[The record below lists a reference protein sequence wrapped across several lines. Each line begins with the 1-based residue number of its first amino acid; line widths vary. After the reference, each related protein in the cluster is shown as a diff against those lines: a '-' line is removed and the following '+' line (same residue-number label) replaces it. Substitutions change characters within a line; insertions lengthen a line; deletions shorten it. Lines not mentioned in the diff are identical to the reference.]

1 MLRTYFF
8 MLILCALCLPASA
21 QQQSLDHDVYEIWN
35 RLASRSIANNG
46 EWASYDY
53 SPEKGDGTL
62 EVRGLS
68 NDVLHKIP
76 RGDVARFTHDSQH
89 VLYLISPSEDSV
101 KAAKKADLDED
112 EMPKDTLGILN
123 LTTGELHHV
132 PRVQSFKLPADMG
145 NVVAYLLE
153 ETDADSTGKGATLQV
168 RDLTTNA
175 ENSFAHVKAYTLSAN
190 GAHLVYTFEGSDSLD
205 TGLVRID
212 LLSHAV
218 DTLLSGGGE
227 YESLTF
233 DETGDQFAFLS
244 SREGH
249 EMKPAE
255 YTLYYWKPGM
265 DSVSA
270 VATATSEGIPEAWWI
285 SPDGSISFSE
295 NGHRLY
301 FGTSPRPPAEDEED
315 EEDEEDKVVVD
326 VWNWRD
332 PLLQPMQLV
341 NAERE
346 KNRSYR
352 AVVHLDTGEIV
363 QLAHKDVPDISVGTN
378 GDASIAIGWSNL
390 PYQQQISWDSP
401 RAYDTYV
408 IDVMNGTRAMVLEGT
423 QSRPSLSPNAEY
435 LTWWDR
441 DALSWM
447 AMSTE
452 GGEPINLTISIDQA
466 VHNEIHDWPYAPNAY
481 GSAGWSTDDNEF
493 LLYDRHDIWAVDPLD
508 PSAPRNITGGKGREL
523 NLRFR
528 YVRLDFE
535 EDAIADQLMLSA
547 LNMDTKSSGFYRTR
561 LDANSPPEELVMMDK
576 RFGFLYKA
584 EDADQL
590 LFTRESFTEFGD
602 LWTSGLDMSD
612 MKRVSDLNPQ
622 QSDYTWGTAELVR
635 WTSLDGLP
643 LTGMLFKPDGF
654 DASEEYP
661 MMVYFYEKMSDGLH
675 QYRAPSTARSSISF
689 SFYVSRG
696 YLVFVP
702 DIPYKVGYPG
712 ESALNAVVPGVTML
726 INQGFVDPARV
737 GVQGH
742 SWGGYQIAYMVTE
755 SDLFA
760 AAEAG
765 APVVNMTSA
774 YGGIRWASGMSRMFQ
789 YERTQSRIGGSLWET
804 PLRYLDNSPLFQAD
818 KVKTPVL
825 MLHNDDDGAV
835 PWYQGIEFFVAL
847 RRLNSPVWMLN
858 YNGEGHGLS
867 KYANRKDFAIR
878 MQQFFDHYLMDA
890 PAPIWMTEG
899 IPATMKGETLG
910 LEFATD
916 QEQD

>member
-1 MLRTYFF
+1 M
-8 MLILCALCLPASA
+8 
-21 QQQSLDHDVYEIWN
+21 
-35 RLASRSIANNG
+35 
-46 EWASYDY
+46 
-53 SPEKGDGTL
+53 
-62 EVRGLS
+62 
-68 NDVLHKIP
+68 
-76 RGDVARFTHDSQH
+76 
-89 VLYLISPSEDSV
+89 ISGP
-101 KAAKKADLDED
+101 
-112 EMPKDTLGILN
+112 
-123 LTTGELHHV
+123 
-132 PRVQSFKLPADMG
+132 
-145 NVVAYLLE
+145 
-153 ETDADSTGKGATLQV
+153 
-168 RDLTTNA
+168 
-175 ENSFAHVKAYTLSAN
+175 
-190 GAHLVYTFEGSDSLD
+190 
-205 TGLVRID
+205 
-212 LLSHAV
+212 
-218 DTLLSGGGE
+218 
-227 YESLTF
+227 
-233 DETGDQFAFLS
+233 
-244 SREGH
+244 
-249 EMKPAE
+249 
-255 YTLYYWKPGM
+255 
-265 DSVSA
+265 
-270 VATATSEGIPEAWWI
+270 
-285 SPDGSISFSE
+285 
-295 NGHRLY
+295 
-301 FGTSPRPPAEDEED
+301 
-315 EEDEEDKVVVD
+315 
-326 VWNWRD
+326 
-332 PLLQPMQLV
+332 
-341 NAERE
+341 
-346 KNRSYR
+346 
-352 AVVHLDTGEIV
+352 
-363 QLAHKDVPDISVGTN
+363 
-378 GDASIAIGWSNL
+378 
-390 PYQQQISWDSP
+390 
-401 RAYDTYV
+401 
-408 IDVMNGTRAMVLEGT
+408 
-423 QSRPSLSPNAEY
+423 
-435 LTWWDR
+435 
-441 DALSWM
+441 
-447 AMSTE
+447 
-452 GGEPINLTISIDQA
+452 
-466 VHNEIHDWPYAPNAY
+466 
-481 GSAGWSTDDNEF
+481 
-493 LLYDRHDIWAVDPLD
+493 VDPLD
-508 PSAPRNITGGKGREL
+508 PSTPRNVTGGKGREL

-528 YVRLDFE
+528 YVRLDLE
-535 EDAIADQLMLSA
+535 EDAITDELMLSSF
-547 LNMDTKSSGFYRTR
+547 NMETKSSGFYRTS
-561 LDANSPPEELVMMDK
+561 LDANSPPEELVMMDQ

-612 MKRVSDLNPQ
+612 IKRVSDLNPQ

-654 DASEEYP
+654 DASQQYP

-742 SWGGYQIAYMVTE
+742 SWGGYQIAYMITE

-847 RRLNSPVWMLN
+847 RRLSKPVWMLN

-867 KYANRKDFAIR
+867 KYANRRDFAIR

-899 IPATMKGETLG
+899 IPATKKGETLG
-910 LEFATD
+910 LEPATD
-916 QEQD
+916 QEQK

>member
-1 MLRTYFF
+1 MLRIYFF
-8 MLILCALCLPASA
+8 ALVLCSLCLTASA

-35 RLASRSIANNG
+35 RITSRSIANNG
-46 EWASYDY
+46 EWAAYDY
-53 SPEKGDGTL
+53 SPEKGDETL
-62 EVRGLS
+62 EVHSLS

-76 RGDVARFTHDSQH
+76 RGNSARFTHDSQH

-101 KAAKKADLDED
+101 QAAKKADLDEG

-123 LTTGELHHV
+123 LTTGEAHHI

-153 ETDADSTGKGATLQV
+153 EADADSTGKGATLQV
-168 RDLTTNA
+168 RDLATNSA
-175 ENSFAHVKAYTLSAN
+175 DSFAHVKAYTLSAN
-190 GAHLVYTFEGSDSLD
+190 GAHLVYTFEGNDSLD

-212 LLSHAV
+212 LLTHAV

-227 YESLTF
+227 YKSLTF

-255 YTLYYWKPGM
+255 FTLYYWKPGM
-265 DSVSA
+265 DSVDV
-270 VATATSEGIPEAWWI
+270 VATATSEGVSEAWWI
-285 SPDGSISFSE
+285 NPDGSVSFSE
-295 NGHRLY
+295 SGHRLY
-301 FGTSPRPPAEDEED
+301 FGTSPRPPAENEED
-315 EEDEEDKVVVD
+315 EEDEEDKVVLD

-352 AVVHLDTGEIV
+352 AVIHLDTGKIV
-363 QLAHKDVPDISVGTN
+363 QLAHEDVPDISVGAN
-378 GDASIAIGWSNL
+378 GDADIAVGWSNL

-401 RAYDTYV
+401 RAYDTHV
-408 IDVMNGTRAMVLEGT
+408 IDVISGTRTMLLEAT

-441 DALSWM
+441 DVLSWM
-447 AMSTE
+447 AMSTG
-452 GGEPINLTISIDQA
+452 GGEPINMTTSIDQA
-466 VHNEIHDWPYAPNAY
+466 VYNEIHDWPYAPNSY

-508 PSAPRNITGGKGREL
+508 PSKPRNVTGGKGREL
-523 NLRFR
+523 NLRLR
-528 YVRLDFE
+528 YVRLDPE
-535 EDAIADQLMLSA
+535 EDAITDELMLSSF
-547 LNMDTKSSGFYRTR
+547 NMETKSSGFYRTR
-561 LDANSPPEELVMMDK
+561 LGANRPPEELVKMDQ
-576 RFGFLYKA
+576 RFGLLYKA

-654 DASEEYP
+654 DASQQYP

-742 SWGGYQIAYMVTE
+742 SWGGYQIAYMITE

-847 RRLNSPVWMLN
+847 RRLSKPVWMLN

-867 KYANRKDFAIR
+867 KYANRRDFAIR

-890 PAPIWMTEG
+890 PAPIWMAEG

-910 LEFATD
+910 LEPAVD
-916 QEQD
+916 QE